1 METSMT
7 DRLLGCFAKA
17 VREKKE
23 LTEAEL
29 SSAYTEFMNHLQ
41 SITDGGQPVI
51 VKLRRLRR
59 LELELET
66 YRHRAFPVLEG
77 LTDIYLTKAAA
88 LVRME
93 TDLLHFMA
101 EHPGLHAA
109 PSSADEKT
117 RNRPALHWKG
127 SLAKP
132 DGTGRLSGLFRSGNG
147 RERKPPVLRRLGR
160 GIRNPFQCHPAQ
172 AIRPPC
178 RPRPQE
184 KEPLRPASQTP
195 GNLREK
201 PS

>member
-1 METSMT
+1 MT

-77 LTDIYLTKAAA
+77 LTDIYLTKPPPWSGW
-88 LVRME
+88 RR
-93 TDLLHFMA
+93 TCYISWRSI
-101 EHPGLHAA
+101 PGSMPRRHLPMKRQGTVPPSTGKA
-109 PSSADEKT
+109 P
-117 RNRPALHWKG
+117 W
-127 SLAKP
+127 
-132 DGTGRLSGLFRSGNG
+132 
-147 RERKPPVLRRLGR
+147 
-160 GIRNPFQCHPAQ
+160 
-172 AIRPPC
+172 
-178 RPRPQE
+178 
-184 KEPLRPASQTP
+184 QT
-195 GNLREK
+195 
-201 PS
+201 

>member
-1 METSMT
+1 MT

-117 RNRPALHWKG
+117 RNRPALHCPSHTTSVPTSPAGKRTSPSCFPNSG
-127 SLAKP
+127 KP
-132 DGTGRLSGLFRSGNG
+132 T
-147 RERKPPVLRRLGR
+147 RKT
-160 GIRNPFQCHPAQ
+160 
-172 AIRPPC
+172 
-178 RPRPQE
+178 
-184 KEPLRPASQTP
+184 S
-195 GNLREK
+195 
-201 PS
+201 